1 MRTKQTVTEKIHAL
15 SQEAFDQGEK
25 HLAFIL
31 SIVARSI
38 ARGEVEAFSE
48 LTNEFVKL
56 AVQKEV
62 MTKLAE
68 ESATLK
74 ESNGFSNN

>member
-1 MRTKQTVTEKIHAL
+1 
-15 SQEAFDQGEK
+15 
-25 HLAFIL
+25 
-31 SIVARSI
+31 VARSI
-38 ARGEVEAFSE
+38 ARGEVEAFAE

-68 ESATLK
+68 ESATLHG
-74 ESNGFSNN
+74 SNGFSKN